1 MLGLC
6 DSTSSGDTHSYL
18 ETGEFW
24 QYTPETDSWFSLPPH
39 PGHSK
44 WAPGCF
50 IVGDVLYFTS
60 GLQYDDGNSE
70 TLNDLWRFNLDE
82 IDGIEVVELETLV
95 YPNPSTDKIILSS
108 TVDYQLFSLKGEL
121 ILEGN
126 ASSIEV
132 SQLLKG
138 VYILNTKVKTFKI
151 IKE

>member
-1 MLGLC
+1 
-6 DSTSSGDTHSYL
+6 
-18 ETGEFW
+18 
-24 QYTPETDSWFSLPPH
+24 
-39 PGHSK
+39 
-44 WAPGCF
+44 
-50 IVGDVLYFTS
+50 VLYFTS

-82 IDGIEVVELETLV
+82 IDGIEVIELETLV
-95 YPNPSTDKIILSS
+95 YPNPTTDKIILSS
-108 TVDYQLFSLKGEL
+108 TVDYKLFSLKGEL

-132 SQLLKG
+132 SQLSKG